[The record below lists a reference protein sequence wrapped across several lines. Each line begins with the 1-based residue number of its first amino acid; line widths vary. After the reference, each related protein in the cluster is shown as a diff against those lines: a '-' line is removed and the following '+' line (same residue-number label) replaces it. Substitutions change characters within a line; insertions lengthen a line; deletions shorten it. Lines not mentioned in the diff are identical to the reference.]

1 MKRTLALVLSL
12 LLAMSLLA
20 GCGEKEVSAPPEDLK
35 IAFITDVGVVDDN
48 GFNEDTYAGVKA
60 FAEANGADYAY
71 YKPADGSK
79 EVLLD
84 TIQKAVDEGSH
95 IVVMAGALFAEP
107 CYQAAM
113 DNPHTLFLALAVTP
127 DQIGTDLLPVNLS
140 LLTHREEQAGFL
152 AGYAAV
158 SEGYKELGFLGGM
171 EVEAIVHFGHGF
183 LLGAEQAAADQG
195 ISDVSVK
202 YWYSGSFVPNKEIE
216 EKMNTWYQE
225 GTQLI
230 FACGG
235 GIYESALNAAEKQDG
250 LLIGVDVDQSYL
262 SKRFLFSATKSLSRS
277 VELALNAAA
286 ENDLHWP
293 QAYAGTCQALGAAE
307 NCIGLSM
314 DTAEFSVFT
323 QGDYDALMMALS
335 QGTIVIEDPFLA
347 SQHPDC
353 SHITV
358 DYQ

>member
-1 MKRTLALVLSL
+1 MKRTLALFLVCLMTISL
-12 LLAMSLLA
+12 LS
-20 GCGEKEVSAPPEDLK
+20 GCKGSSPAAQGSK
-35 IAFITDVGVVDDN
+35 IAFITDVGQVDDN
-48 GFNEDTYAGVKA
+48 GFNQDTYAGIKK
-60 FAEANGADYAY
+60 FAEQNGAGYAY
-71 YKPADGSK
+71 YKPADGSPQ
-79 EVLLD
+79 VLLD
-84 TIQKAVDEGSH
+84 TIQKAVDEDSD

-107 CYQAAM
+107 CCQAAIQ
-113 DNPHTLFLALAVTP
+113 NPDTLFLALAVTP
-127 DQIGTDLLPVNLS
+127 DAVGTDPLPANLS

-158 SEGYKELGFLGGM
+158 SDGYRKLGFLGGM
-171 EVEAIVHFGHGF
+171 DVDAIVRFGHGF
-183 LLGAEQAAADQG
+183 LLGADRAAADLG
-195 ISDVSVK
+195 VPDVSVK
-202 YWYSGSFVPNKEIE
+202 YWYSGSFIPTPEIE

-235 GIYESALNAAEKQDG
+235 GIYESALNAAERQDG

-262 SKRFLFSATKSLSRS
+262 SERFIFSATKSLSRS
-277 VELALNAAA
+277 VELALKAADDN
-286 ENDLHWP
+286 EMQWP

-314 DTAEFSVFT
+314 ETARLSSFT
-323 QGDYDALMMALS
+323 QGDYDALMAALA
-335 QGTIVIEDPFLA
+335 QGTIVLEDPFLS

-358 DYQ
+358 DFQ